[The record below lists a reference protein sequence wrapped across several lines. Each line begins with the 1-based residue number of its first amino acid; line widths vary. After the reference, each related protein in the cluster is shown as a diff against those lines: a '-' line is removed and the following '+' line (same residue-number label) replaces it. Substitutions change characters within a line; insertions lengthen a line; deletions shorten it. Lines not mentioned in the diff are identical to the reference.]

1 MEVGGLRLGAVGG
14 GGAIGHTLRGLWTP
28 GALHCVD
35 ALHGAASGAGPGKG
49 WRWVSWK
56 ISEDLGRSRKVL
68 EYLGISWYF
77 KAVKDLYFYTIL
89 PGPWWSWMWRC
100 VTVAKMRYNM
110 VQLYEQDDLQRRSA
124 EFSHD
129 NIIQHPR
136 QIVAQSKLDLLIW
149 IPTFPTTI
157 LLYYLL
163 LSHLTVLLKDACC
176 VHLSRCLSHT
186 EHTVIEKHRFE
197 VYRWSL
203 INPSQVFLLQCV
215 LGHSALLPY
224 RQQGHH
230 HGHHNEH
237 VFFIRILWRQQSHP
251 QSLHGSCKLDWTWHG
266 NLGVSYSNC
275 KVYPC
280 IMTFRNGKLNKMKVW
295 VSICLNGNIIPDTVS
310 VCISEY
316 KIIEHPIIIG
326 TYSDG
331 MFLIETIE
339 GLITAEA
346 RETRR
351 QSRLDS
357 LVFEQLGF
365 IHDSFS
371 TDVKS
376 HDFLLPRFRSIVE
389 G

>member
-1 MEVGGLRLGAVGG
+1 MKDTFCGSW
-14 GGAIGHTLRGLWTP
+14 WTP
-28 GALHCVD
+28 SRGR
-35 ALHGAASGAGPGKG
+35 
-49 WRWVSWK
+49 WRWRCNWPHATRPVNSWSPPLRWRASRCGKWSWSWK
-56 ISEDLGRSRKVL
+56 GMTMSILEDLGRSRKVL

-203 INPSQVFLLQCV
+203 INPSKVFLLQCV

-224 RQQGHH
+224 RHSGTSPWTSQWTCLFHQNPMKAAVPPPKLAWKLQIRLDMAWKSWGFLFKLQGVPL
-230 HGHHNEH
+230 HN
-237 VFFIRILWRQQSHP
+237 
-251 QSLHGSCKLDWTWHG
+251 D
-266 NLGVSYSNC
+266 
-275 KVYPC
+275 
-280 IMTFRNGKLNKMKVW
+280 
-295 VSICLNGNIIPDTVS
+295 
-310 VCISEY
+310 ISQWE
-316 KIIEHPIIIG
+316 IEQN
-326 TYSDG
+326 
-331 MFLIETIE
+331 E
-339 GLITAEA
+339 GLGFNMFE
-346 RETRR
+346 RE
-351 QSRLDS
+351 
-357 LVFEQLGF
+357 
-365 IHDSFS
+365 H
-371 TDVKS
+371 
-376 HDFLLPRFRSIVE
+376 HPRYSISMYQWV
-389 G
+389 

>member
-1 MEVGGLRLGAVGG
+1 
-14 GGAIGHTLRGLWTP
+14 
-28 GALHCVD
+28 
-35 ALHGAASGAGPGKG
+35 
-49 WRWVSWK
+49 
-56 ISEDLGRSRKVL
+56 
-68 EYLGISWYF
+68 
-77 KAVKDLYFYTIL
+77 
-89 PGPWWSWMWRC
+89 
-100 VTVAKMRYNM
+100 
-110 VQLYEQDDLQRRSA
+110 
-124 EFSHD
+124 
-129 NIIQHPR
+129 
-136 QIVAQSKLDLLIW
+136 
-149 IPTFPTTI
+149 
-157 LLYYLL
+157 
-163 LSHLTVLLKDACC
+163 
-176 VHLSRCLSHT
+176 
-186 EHTVIEKHRFE
+186 
-197 VYRWSL
+197 
-203 INPSQVFLLQCV
+203 
-215 LGHSALLPY
+215 
-224 RQQGHH
+224 
-230 HGHHNEH
+230 
-237 VFFIRILWRQQSHP
+237 
-251 QSLHGSCKLDWTWHG
+251 
-266 NLGVSYSNC
+266 
-275 KVYPC
+275 
-280 IMTFRNGKLNKMKVW
+280 MKVW